1 MPWVSDSIG
10 ASCRGAGIVR
20 PCRAEEVPR
29 TRSRGVA
36 PGWHAPRPWRVNLA
50 EFSIGE
56 NCYGPIYETGSS
68 TLSSQLPAMHN
79 RAESA
84 YTVASP
90 LRRIAAE
97 KFREE
102 PPLTSSV
109 VETKVNRNSPEYE
122 KNTRRLVDLV
132 TEIKNQEI
140 AIQQGGGA
148 KAIESQHKKGRL
160 TARERIA
167 KLIDPDT
174 QFFEL
179 GIYAAY
185 EMYEEWGGAPGAG
198 TVTGL
203 AKVCGRT
210 FMLIAN
216 DATVKAGAFFPITAK
231 KVIRAQN
238 IAIENH
244 IPTIY
249 LVDSAGVF
257 LPLQEDVFPDTD
269 DFGRVFR
276 NNAVMSAMGISQ
288 IAAIMGMCVA
298 GGGYLPVMCDHVLM
312 TDGSGLFLAGPALVQ
327 AAIGQKISAEEL
339 GGAAMHSAISGTVD
353 FREPNEEACLTRIRS
368 IIGKWGYRRQSPWDR
383 RKPVDPLLPAEE
395 MYGIYDSSPARP
407 YDMKEILARVLDG
420 SRFDEYKAEYGKT
433 LVCGYG
439 RIGGFAVGIVAN
451 QKLHAQATDHEGHKR
466 VEFGGVIYTESA
478 EKAARFIMDCN
489 QNLIPLIFFHDVN
502 GFMVGRDAEWSGIIK
517 AGAKMVNAVSNSVV
531 PKITVIVGGSFGAGH
546 YAMCGKAYDPR
557 FVFAWPTA
565 RYAVMSGDSAAGTL
579 VEIKVKQLERSGTK
593 LSDEDKKELYESVK
607 RTYDEQTDPR
617 YGAARLW
624 IDKIIDPIETR
635 DAIAQALEAAALNPD
650 VPEFKVGVLQT

>member
-1 MPWVSDSIG
+1 M
-10 ASCRGAGIVR
+10 
-20 PCRAEEVPR
+20 AER
-29 TRSRGVA
+29 
-36 PGWHAPRPWRVNLA
+36 
-50 EFSIGE
+50 
-56 NCYGPIYETGSS
+56 YESS
-68 TLSSQLPAMHN
+68 TPSS
-79 RAESA
+79 S
-84 YTVASP
+84 TVLETHVDATSP
-90 LRRIAAE
+90 RFEANMRFLADMVSQVRNEEEHI
-97 KFREE
+97 RE
-102 PPLTSSV
+102 
-109 VETKVNRNSPEYE
+109 
-122 KNTRRLVDLV
+122 
-132 TEIKNQEI
+132 
-140 AIQQGGGA
+140 GGGP
-148 KAIESQHKKGRL
+148 KAIENQHSKGRL
-160 TARERIA
+160 TARERIS
-167 KLIDPDT
+167 LLVDPGT
-174 QFFEL
+174 FFEI
-179 GIYAAY
+179 GSFAAY
-185 EMYEEWGGAPGAG
+185 GMYEEWGGAPAAG
-198 TVTGL
+198 VITGL
-203 AKVCGRT
+203 GRIHT
-210 FMLIAN
+210 RLVMIIAN
-216 DATVKAGAFFPITAK
+216 DATVKAGAFFPMTSK

-238 IAIENH
+238 IAIENR
-244 IPTIY
+244 IPTMY

-276 NNAVMSAMGISQ
+276 NNAVMSAMGIPQ

-327 AAIGQKISAEEL
+327 AAIGQKVSAEEL

-353 FREPNEEACLTRIRS
+353 FREPNDEACLARIRA
-368 IIGKWGYRRQSPWDR
+368 IVEKWGYRRQSPWDR
-383 RKPVDPLLPAEE
+383 KKPEDPALAAEE
-395 MYGIYDSSPARP
+395 IYGIYDSSPGRP
-407 YDMKEILARVLDG
+407 YDMKEIVARIVDG
-420 SRFDEYKAEYGKT
+420 SRFDEYKPEYGKT
-433 LVCGYG
+433 VLCGYA

-451 QKLHAQATDHEGHKR
+451 QKLHAQAIDHEGHKR
-466 VEFGGVIYTESA
+466 IEFGGVIYTESA

-557 FVFAWPTA
+557 FLFAWPTA

-579 VEIKVKQLERSGTK
+579 LEIKVKQLERSGKK
-593 LSDEDKKELYESVK
+593 LSEEEKKELYETVK

-635 DAIAQALEAAALNPD
+635 DAITIALEAASLNPD